1 MIETIDRGIELA
13 GLKEGS
19 RVLDIGCGEGDVL
32 AHLVKDLGMK
42 GEGIDI
48 DLAKIADAKE
58 KHPDLDVKFGDGEFL
73 EDYTSFTFDAVLME
87 GCLSRINLPDEALHE
102 AYCVL
107 KKGGKLIIIDRYEK
121 DPDPKQMEAVRIEAM
136 RQAKMPRKDMECE
149 DEGLKARFV
158 DFRFEDRFYKEPLI
172 RQIEGTGY
180 GSVAFEDVEDGE
192 ENSGGVGSFLL
203 VATKPVM

>member
-1 MIETIDRGIELA
+1 MNTIDRAVKAA

-19 RVLDIGCGEGDVL
+19 RILDIGCGEGDVL
-32 AHLVKDLGMK
+32 EHLVTDLGMK
-42 GEGIDI
+42 AEGIDI
-48 DLAKIADAKE
+48 NVAKIAEARE

-107 KKGGKLIIIDRYEK
+107 KKGGKLIVIDRYEK
-121 DPDPKQMEAVRIEAM
+121 EPDSKQVEAVRIEAM

-158 DFRFEDRFYKEPLI
+158 DFRFEDRFFKDPLI
-172 RQIEGTGY
+172 RQIEETGY
-180 GSVAFEDVEDGE
+180 GSVAFEDAEDGGDNKE
-192 ENSGGVGSFLL
+192 GIGTFLL